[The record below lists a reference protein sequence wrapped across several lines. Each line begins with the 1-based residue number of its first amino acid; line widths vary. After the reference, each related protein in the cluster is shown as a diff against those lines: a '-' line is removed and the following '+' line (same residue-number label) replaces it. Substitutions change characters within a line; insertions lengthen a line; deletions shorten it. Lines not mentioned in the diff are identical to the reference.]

1 MLYPLAESF
10 LLLFQLIVGF
20 KYVFVLSLN
29 ILTLFRNY
37 NILGLFALLVS
48 DRLVEFGF
56 CSSQLFRDSLKLF
69 AQFINSLLEGVSL
82 SLEMPEFLWE
92 LLKLGDSHAILRAL
106 VSFVL
111 ERES

>member
-1 MLYPLAESF
+1 MLFLLLLNMLYPLAESF

-82 SLEMPEFLWE
+82 SLEMPEFL
-92 LLKLGDSHAILRAL
+92 
-106 VSFVL
+106 
-111 ERES
+111 